1 MYLRHVHREVALYLA
16 ERGGRG
22 AGAGRG
28 GKRERKRERERDQKD
43 LSAAEDTELILN
55 FARDAG
61 GRLGRQRES
70 FDP

>member
-16 ERGGRG
+16 ERGARG

-28 GKRERKRERERDQKD
+28 GKRERERDQKD

-55 FARDAG
+55 FAREAG
-61 GRLGRQRES
+61 GRLGRKRES